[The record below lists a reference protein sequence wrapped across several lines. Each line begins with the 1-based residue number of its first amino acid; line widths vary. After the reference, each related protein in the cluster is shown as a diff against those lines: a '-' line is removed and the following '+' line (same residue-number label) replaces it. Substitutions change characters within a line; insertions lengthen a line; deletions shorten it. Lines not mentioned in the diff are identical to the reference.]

1 MKLGKVLLLATG
13 VLLLVGTQAFG
24 QPNITAGTIEIG
36 NSVGFEM
43 NKATDEIEGG
53 EDIDY
58 TTTAIALMPRIGYFF
73 TPNISAEATL
83 LVLYGKSKTEQGDNE
98 SEYSTTNMGLI
109 ATGQY
114 HFVGEGNMV
123 PYVFAGVGMYTNSYD
138 TGAEGDN
145 PEGTEETSLILPAA
159 GAGIKCFMGDHL
171 AIRAET
177 MVMLISNQN
186 GIKDRDGMDI
196 SINIGLTG
204 FIGQK

>member
-1 MKLGKVLLLATG
+1 MKLGRMLLLATG
-13 VLLLVGTQAFG
+13 VLLLLGAQAFG

-43 NKATDEIEGG
+43 NKATDEIEGA
-53 EDIDY
+53 DDVDY
-58 TTTAIALMPRIGYFF
+58 TATTIELMPRIGYFF

-83 LVLYGKSKTEQGDNE
+83 LLAYAKAKIEQGENE
-98 SEYSTTNMGLI
+98 SEFSTTNMGLL

-123 PYVFAGVGMYTNSYD
+123 PYVFGGVGMITNSYD

-145 PEGTEETSLILPAA
+145 PEGTEETSLILPTA
-159 GAGIKCFMGDHL
+159 GAGVKCFMGDHL
-171 AIRAET
+171 AIRAEARI
-177 MVMLISNQN
+177 MLISNQN
-186 GIKDRDGMDI
+186 GIEDRSGMDI
-196 SINIGLTG
+196 SFNVGVSG